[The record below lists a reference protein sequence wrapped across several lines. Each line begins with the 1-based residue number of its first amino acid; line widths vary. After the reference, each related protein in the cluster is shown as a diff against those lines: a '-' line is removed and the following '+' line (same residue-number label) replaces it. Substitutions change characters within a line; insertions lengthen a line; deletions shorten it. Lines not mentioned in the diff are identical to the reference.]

1 MYRHIQNIK
10 GVSFFG
16 ILRFLYKFKG
26 SSCEEELVAMLTK
39 EEQKVLDIE
48 DSRYAHF
55 MITIYRYGVG
65 DQIPKKWFAL
75 NPSYSNF
82 FETKLLAKKGLILPI

>member
-55 MITIYRYGVG
+55 NIHDHLTLWCWR
-65 DQIPKKWFAL
+65 
-75 NPSYSNF
+75 SNSQKVICIEF
-82 FETKLLAKKGLILPI
+82 KLLKFIELFILPI

>member
-48 DSRYAHF
+48 DTRFAHF
-55 MITIYRYGVG
+55 MIYYRL
-65 DQIPKKWFAL
+65 PLWCWR
-75 NPSYSNF
+75 SNSQKVICI
-82 FETKLLAKKGLILPI
+82 ESKLLKFF

>member
-1 MYRHIQNIK
+1 MVALFLRYGSMTILLKDMKMYRHILNIK

-55 MITIYRYGVG
+55 MINYHF
-65 DQIPKKWFAL
+65 PL
-75 NPSYSNF
+75 
-82 FETKLLAKKGLILPI
+82 